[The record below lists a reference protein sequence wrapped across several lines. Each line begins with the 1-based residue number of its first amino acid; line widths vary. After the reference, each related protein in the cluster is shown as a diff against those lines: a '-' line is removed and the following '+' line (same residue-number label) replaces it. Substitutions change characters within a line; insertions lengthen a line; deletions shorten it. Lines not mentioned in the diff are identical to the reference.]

1 MSCIRPALFAV
12 LTLMA
17 LILPAQ
23 AQLGRIFDGHQD
35 VGIVLHPGSVL
46 YAPATRSYTVAGS
59 GENMWFGIDDFHFV
73 WKKVSGDVVISASIA
88 FVGAVGDPHRKAV
101 LMMRQTLEGPSVA
114 VDIAVHG
121 SGLTSLQ
128 FRDATG
134 GNTHEVQSNV
144 SSPESVRL
152 EKRGDFFYAFVAGKD
167 HVFTPAGASI
177 KIPFPGDFYAGIGV
191 CSHNKDDVQKAI
203 FDNVSIQSLAS
214 SSTKP
219 VLYSSL
225 ETVAIASTDRHV
237 EYVAPAHFEAPNW
250 SRDGSFLIF
259 NQDGALRRLTLPSD
273 SGSAPAAAPT
283 LIPTAPQVHIN
294 NDHGLSPDGTH
305 LAISDTPNGDRKSRV
320 YVVPVAVGAP
330 RLITSG
336 APLPT
341 GTAGP
346 LTAKHSS
353 LQASAEITI
362 KSCPLKAAAARSN
375 APILPT
381 STFTRLPQPAAMKPS
396 SPLHLVSTMAPNSLP
411 TALTSIST
419 PSGQATCRSGA
430 CTLTD
435 LTRRRC

>member
-177 KIPFPGDFYAGIGV
+177 KSP
-191 CSHNKDDVQKAI
+191 
-203 FDNVSIQSLAS
+203 SLATS
-214 SSTKP
+214 TPALASAPTTRTTYRRPSSITSPSSRLRPPPPSPSST
-219 VLYSSL
+219 
-225 ETVAIASTDRHV
+225 A
-237 EYVAPAHFEAPNW
+237 
-250 SRDGSFLIF
+250 
-259 NQDGALRRLTLPSD
+259 ALRQWPSPPLTVTWNTSPRLTLKP
-273 SGSAPAAAPT
+273 
-283 LIPTAPQVHIN
+283 
-294 NDHGLSPDGTH
+294 
-305 LAISDTPNGDRKSRV
+305 
-320 YVVPVAVGAP
+320 
-330 RLITSG
+330 
-336 APLPT
+336 PT
-341 GTAGP
+341 G
-346 LTAKHSS
+346 
-353 LQASAEITI
+353 
-362 KSCPLKAAAARSN
+362 
-375 APILPT
+375 
-381 STFTRLPQPAAMKPS
+381 PATVLS
-396 SPLHLVSTMAPNSLP
+396 
-411 TALTSIST
+411 
-419 PSGQATCRSGA
+419 
-430 CTLTD
+430 
-435 LTRRRC
+435 

>member
-237 EYVAPAHFEAPNW
+237 EYVAPAHFEAPT
-250 SRDGSFLIF
+250 G
-259 NQDGALRRLTLPSD
+259 
-273 SGSAPAAAPT
+273 PAT
-283 LIPTAPQVHIN
+283 V
-294 NDHGLSPDGTH
+294 LS
-305 LAISDTPNGDRKSRV
+305 
-320 YVVPVAVGAP
+320 
-330 RLITSG
+330 
-336 APLPT
+336 
-341 GTAGP
+341 
-346 LTAKHSS
+346 
-353 LQASAEITI
+353 
-362 KSCPLKAAAARSN
+362 
-375 APILPT
+375 
-381 STFTRLPQPAAMKPS
+381 
-396 SPLHLVSTMAPNSLP
+396 
-411 TALTSIST
+411 
-419 PSGQATCRSGA
+419 
-430 CTLTD
+430 
-435 LTRRRC
+435 